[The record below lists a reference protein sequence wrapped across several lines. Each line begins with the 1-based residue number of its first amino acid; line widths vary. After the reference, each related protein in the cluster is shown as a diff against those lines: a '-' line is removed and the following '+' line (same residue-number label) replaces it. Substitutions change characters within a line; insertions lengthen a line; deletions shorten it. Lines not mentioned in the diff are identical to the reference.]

1 MKIIFYG
8 SILEYTNNEKS
19 YEPSDNGG
27 NIATVRELIENLCL
41 RYGEQFKEFLLGEE
55 TCFFLVN
62 GTGLMMTGG
71 MNTKLQCGDKIEVLP
86 FADAG

>member
-8 SILEYTNNEKS
+8 SVLEYTNNEKS
-19 YEPSDNGG
+19 FETSDNA
-27 NIATVRELIENLCL
+27 NIATVRELINELCL
-41 RYGEQFKEFLLGEE
+41 HYGERLKEFLLGED

-62 GTGLMMTGG
+62 GAGLMMTGG
-71 MNTKLQCGDKIEVLP
+71 LNTKLQPGDKIEVLP